1 MNYFEDI
8 RPYRDEEI
16 PGAMQRIVESD
27 AFPLLA
33 SWIFPYRD
41 LEDIRRMM
49 LSFKTI
55 RDFQLQVMIPVN
67 EQIEK
72 RSITRL
78 SYSGFDQL
86 DPSKQYLFVSN
97 HRDIMLDASLLQYL
111 LVKNGRD
118 TTEITFG
125 ANLMRPGL
133 VTDIGKSNKMFRV
146 ERGGRLKDFYMSSRH
161 LSDYIR
167 YTLLEKKQSVWIAQ
181 RNGRTKD
188 GIDKTDQGIIKMFC
202 MSRPDDK
209 IKALSELHIVPIS
222 ISYERESCDI
232 LKAIELYESRF
243 EKYIKKPGEDLNSII
258 TGIIQQKGRV
268 NMTLCK
274 EVTEAD
280 LLQFDDCT
288 NNEYHKRV
296 AQLLDDRINGAYRLY
311 PNNYIAHDLRYGKTT
326 YRDHYTEE
334 EKQRFLQ
341 HMDKLNTYDI
351 SDSDVL
357 KDIFL
362 GIYANPVERINNHQE
377 I

>member
-125 ANLMRPGL
+125 ANLHATRFSDRYRQIQQDVSCRKRGTIEGFLHVFPSSERLYKIYVAGEETKRLDSTTQRTDEGRDRQDRP
-133 VTDIGKSNKMFRV
+133 
-146 ERGGRLKDFYMSSRH
+146 
-161 LSDYIR
+161 
-167 YTLLEKKQSVWIAQ
+167 
-181 RNGRTKD
+181 RNH
-188 GIDKTDQGIIKMFC
+188 QN
-202 MSRPDDK
+202 
-209 IKALSELHIVPIS
+209 V
-222 ISYERESCDI
+222 
-232 LKAIELYESRF
+232 LYE
-243 EKYIKKPGEDLNSII
+243 
-258 TGIIQQKGRV
+258 
-268 NMTLCK
+268 
-274 EVTEAD
+274 
-280 LLQFDDCT
+280 
-288 NNEYHKRV
+288 
-296 AQLLDDRINGAYRLY
+296 
-311 PNNYIAHDLRYGKTT
+311 
-326 YRDHYTEE
+326 
-334 EKQRFLQ
+334 
-341 HMDKLNTYDI
+341 
-351 SDSDVL
+351 
-357 KDIFL
+357 
-362 GIYANPVERINNHQE
+362 
-377 I
+377 

>member
-111 LVKNGRD
+111 LVKMGV
-118 TTEITFG
+118 I
-125 ANLMRPGL
+125 RP
-133 VTDIGKSNKMFRV
+133 K
-146 ERGGRLKDFYMSSRH
+146 
-161 LSDYIR
+161 
-167 YTLLEKKQSVWIAQ
+167 
-181 RNGRTKD
+181 
-188 GIDKTDQGIIKMFC
+188 
-202 MSRPDDK
+202 
-209 IKALSELHIVPIS
+209 
-222 ISYERESCDI
+222 
-232 LKAIELYESRF
+232 
-243 EKYIKKPGEDLNSII
+243 
-258 TGIIQQKGRV
+258 
-268 NMTLCK
+268 
-274 EVTEAD
+274 
-280 LLQFDDCT
+280 
-288 NNEYHKRV
+288 
-296 AQLLDDRINGAYRLY
+296 
-311 PNNYIAHDLRYGKTT
+311 
-326 YRDHYTEE
+326 
-334 EKQRFLQ
+334 
-341 HMDKLNTYDI
+341 
-351 SDSDVL
+351 
-357 KDIFL
+357 
-362 GIYANPVERINNHQE
+362 
-377 I
+377 